1 METSLR
7 PKKRPKETSLRPKIR
22 PTKRPKLRPSEEEM
36 ANIEVGRT
44 IRRANRLKK
53 LIEKEAVGLY
63 DDTPLV
69 PIMPPTSEPV
79 KGTSRKRFGS
89 RSRGGVKKRPHQQ
102 FELGGDVR
110 HNPNRGKTY

>member
-1 METSLR
+1 M
-7 PKKRPKETSLRPKIR
+7 KTSLRPKIR

-36 ANIEVGRT
+36 ADIEAGRT

-53 LIEKEAVGLY
+53 LIEKEAEGLL
-63 DDTPLV
+63 DKTPLV
-69 PIMPPTSEPV
+69 PIKEPTGEPV
-79 KGTSRKRFGS
+79 RE
-89 RSRGGVKKRPHQQ
+89 